1 MKVEHIT
8 FGGGTSIRNTK
19 DIYPKTREFFKELQ
33 SGNITSKI
41 DNTPFTCKIT
51 VENGIAIF
59 DLLAKDS
66 IVCTNI
72 CCFSKE
78 DKEAAILY
86 AKDIASKIDNKRIL
100 TTPKEDCFIIT
111 IMINP
116 TVALLDLATAGE
128 IELYIYDA
136 IYQGI
141 QKRASTT
148 NNTKNRSVH
157 STPAETQIFE
167 VGKPFPWKKYIGLGD
182 TTVAVFNNA
191 SFDVVISLVE
201 PTPEEIKLFRKG
213 NLKTGLFN
221 YKNVPFLYLDFS
233 NYSVDVSLNI
243 NKLNDVEIDDW
254 LNADA
259 NVINLFLIDGN
270 TGILHAQRTISI
282 NFMEDIRD
290 ILEVQTQLNKEET
303 DLLISEATYKYT
315 TDQMQRQAIKSMIL
329 RR

>member
-8 FGGGTSIRNTK
+8 FGRGTLIRDTK

-59 DLLAKDS
+59 DLLVKDS

-72 CCFSKE
+72 CCFAKE
-78 DKEAAILY
+78 DRETALLY
-86 AKDIASKIDNKRIL
+86 AKDITSKIDNKRIL

-111 IMINP
+111 ILINP
-116 TVALLDLATAGE
+116 MVALLDLATAGE

-141 QKRASTT
+141 QKRATT

-157 STPAETQIFE
+157 NAPAETQIFE
-167 VGKPFPWKKYIGLGD
+167 VGKLFPWEKYIGLGD

-191 SFDVVISLVE
+191 SFDVVVSFVG
-201 PTPEEIKLFRKG
+201 PTQDEIKLFRKG

-221 YKNVPFLYLDFS
+221 YKNVPFLYFDFS
-233 NYSVDVSLNI
+233 SYSVDVSLNI

-282 NFMEDIRD
+282 NYMEDIRD
-290 ILEVQTQLNKEET
+290 ILEVQTQLSKEET

-315 TDQMQRQAIKSMIL
+315 TDQMQRQAIKSMIF
-329 RR
+329 RK